1 MIKSEKIEQNLLEKY
16 QSLEFIDDISE
27 DNDDLY
33 MRSTNQNVTVELPE
47 PLINHSHFLNH
58 KSNMKQMNGFLHAEE
73 FKLNAFQP
81 REKHISISSNDH
93 VDEDSHK
100 HPNMMR
106 QNSGRPFL
114 FHTQLSQCSEAMTE
128 AALAEDA
135 VDAER
140 YMRDMYPTCRG
151 LIDRI
156 LTWDSDGDG
165 LIENTGSPD
174 QTFDAWIMTGPR
186 YVQHT
191 AACYFGNT

>member
-33 MRSTNQNVTVELPE
+33 VRSTNQNVTEDLPE

-73 FKLNAFQP
+73 LKMNTYKL

-100 HPNMMR
+100 HPTMMR
-106 QNSGRPFL
+106 QTSR
-114 FHTQLSQCSEAMTE
+114 FHTQLSQHSEAMTE

-140 YMRDMYPTCRG
+140 YMSDMYPTCRG

-156 LTWDSDGDG
+156 LTWDTDGDG

-186 YVQHT
+186 YV
-191 AACYFGNT
+191 